1 METNK
6 IMGIVSLVCSFLV
19 IIAMLVNH
27 HIFWFAVDILVIVV
41 CGLNGIMFLKKGG
54 QNGKI

>member
-1 METNK
+1 MEKNR
-6 IMGIVSLVCSFLV
+6 IMEILSLLCALLI